1 MSALAERTRPLRRL
15 ATSLLLAAA
24 LYEGL
29 ARSGA
34 FAPALLPTL
43 GAVGR
48 ALFDGVV
55 DGTLPGHAVS
65 TLYRVLLG
73 LALAI
78 TIALPL
84 GIGMG
89 RYRAIE
95 GFFLPL
101 ASALMPIPSLA
112 WVPLFILW
120 FGLGNATAIGIVCY
134 AAIFPMLI
142 NAWSGVR
149 AVNPIWLRAGS
160 AMGAGERALFWKV
173 IVPGSFPFL
182 LAGLRQAFLRAWIA
196 AVGAEML
203 AASDWGL
210 GWIIFDAKEFL
221 KTDVMLA
228 ALAVIGLIG
237 FAFERLVFGAL
248 ERLTVERWGMLRAG
262 KG

>member
-196 AVGAEML
+196 VVGAEML

>member
-1 MSALAERTRPLRRL
+1 MRSLRRL
-15 ATSLLLAAA
+15 AMSLLLAAL

-29 ARSGA
+29 ARSGL

-43 GAVGR
+43 PAVAR
-48 ALFDGVV
+48 AMLDGVL
-55 DGTLPGHAVS
+55 DGTLLAHAVA
-65 TLYRVLLG
+65 TLYRVLTG
-73 LALAI
+73 LALALAI
-78 TIALPL
+78 GLPL
-84 GIGMG
+84 GILMG
-89 RYRAIE
+89 RYRPIE

-149 AVNPIWLRAGS
+149 AVNPLWLRVGS
-160 AMGAGERALFWKV
+160 AMGAGERVLFWKV
-173 IVPGSFPFL
+173 IVPGAFPFL

-196 AVGAEML
+196 VVGAEML

-210 GWIIFDAKEFL
+210 GWVIFDAKEFL
-221 KTDVMLA
+221 KADVMLA

-237 FAFERLVFGAL
+237 FFFERLVFGAL
-248 ERLTVERWGMLRAG
+248 ERVTVERWGMVRAG

>member
-1 MSALAERTRPLRRL
+1 MSALAERTRSLRRL
-15 ATSLLLAAA
+15 LTSLLLAAA

-55 DGTLPGHAVS
+55 DGTLPGHALS

-78 TIALPL
+78 AIALPL
-84 GIGMG
+84 GILMG
-89 RYRAIE
+89 RYRPIE

-196 AVGAEML
+196 VVGAEML

-237 FAFERLVFGAL
+237 FTFERLVFGAL

>member
-55 DGTLPGHAVS
+55 DGTLPGHALS

-78 TIALPL
+78 AIALPL
-84 GIGMG
+84 GILMG
-89 RYRAIE
+89 RYRPIE

-196 AVGAEML
+196 VVGAEML

-237 FAFERLVFGAL
+237 FTFERLVFGAL

>member
-1 MSALAERTRPLRRL
+1 MRRFAERTRSLRRF
-15 ATSLLLAAA
+15 ATSLALAAA
-24 LYEGL
+24 LYEAL
-29 ARSGA
+29 ALSGA
-34 FAPALLPTL
+34 FAPALLPPL
-43 GAVGR
+43 GTVAR

-55 DGTLPGHAVS
+55 DGTLPAHALA
-65 TLYRVLLG
+65 TLYRVLFG

-78 TIALPL
+78 GIALPL
-84 GIGMG
+84 GIAMG
-89 RYRAIE
+89 RYRPIE

-120 FGLGNATAIGIVCY
+120 FGLGNATAIAIVCY
-134 AAIFPMLI
+134 AAVSPMLI

-149 AVNPIWLRAGS
+149 AINPIWLRVGY
-160 AMGAGERALFWKV
+160 AMGAGERTLFWKV

-196 AVGAEML
+196 VVGAEML

-221 KTDVMLA
+221 RADVMLA

-237 FAFERLVFGAL
+237 FAFERLVFGVL
-248 ERLTVERWGMLRAG
+248 ERLTVERWGMLRVG
-262 KG
+262 QG

>member
-1 MSALAERTRPLRRL
+1 MSALADRRRPLRRHL
-15 ATSLLLAAA
+15 TSLLLAAVV
-24 LYEGL
+24 YEGL

-34 FAPALLPTL
+34 FAPALLPSL
-43 GAVGR
+43 ASIAG
-48 ALFDGVV
+48 ALFDGLL
-55 DGTLPGHAVS
+55 DGTLPVHALS

-78 TIALPL
+78 GIALPL
-84 GIGMG
+84 GILMG
-89 RYRAIE
+89 RYRPIE

-112 WVPLFILW
+112 WVPLFLLW

-134 AAIFPMLI
+134 AAVFPMLL

-149 AVNPIWLRAGS
+149 AVNPLWLRVAN
-160 AMGAGERALFWKV
+160 AMGAGERTLFWKV

-196 AVGAEML
+196 VVGAEML

-221 KTDVMLA
+221 KADVMLA

>member
-1 MSALAERTRPLRRL
+1 MNVLADRTRPLRRL
-15 ATSLLLAAA
+15 ATSLLLAA
-24 LYEGL
+24 LFYEVL

-43 GAVGR
+43 GGVGR
-48 ALFDGVV
+48 ALFDGVL
-55 DGTLPGHAVS
+55 DGTLPTHALS
-65 TLYRVLLG
+65 TLYRVLIG

-78 TIALPL
+78 GIALPL
-84 GIGMG
+84 GILMG
-89 RYRAIE
+89 RYRPIE

-149 AVNPIWLRAGS
+149 AVNPLWLRVGS
-160 AMGAGERALFWKV
+160 AMGARERTLFWKV

-182 LAGLRQAFLRAWIA
+182 LAGLRLAFLRAWIA
-196 AVGAEML
+196 VVGAEML

-221 KTDVMLA
+221 KADVMLA

-237 FAFERLVFGAL
+237 FAFERLVFGVL
-248 ERLTVERWGMLRAG
+248 ERVTVERWGMLRPG

>member
-1 MSALAERTRPLRRL
+1 MSALAERTRSLRRH

-24 LYEGL
+24 VYEGL

-43 GAVGR
+43 ATVGR
-48 ALFDGVV
+48 ALIDGVS
-55 DGTLPGHAVS
+55 DGTLPAHALA
-65 TLYRVLLG
+65 TLYRVLMG

-78 TIALPL
+78 AIALPL
-84 GIGMG
+84 GILMG
-89 RYRAIE
+89 RYRPIE

-149 AVNPIWLRAGS
+149 AVNPLWLRVAN
-160 AMGAGERALFWKV
+160 AMGAGERTLFWKV
-173 IVPGSFPFL
+173 IVPGSLPFL

-196 AVGAEML
+196 VVGAEML

-210 GWIIFDAKEFL
+210 GWVIFDAKEFL
-221 KTDVMLA
+221 KADVMLA

-248 ERLTVERWGMLRAG
+248 ERRTVERWGMLRTG

>member
-1 MSALAERTRPLRRL
+1 MRRFAERTRSLRRF
-15 ATSLLLAAA
+15 ATSLALAAA
-24 LYEGL
+24 LYEAL
-29 ARSGA
+29 ALSGA
-34 FAPALLPTL
+34 FAPALLPPL
-43 GAVGR
+43 GTVAR

-55 DGTLPGHAVS
+55 DGTLPAHALA
-65 TLYRVLLG
+65 TLYRVLFG

-78 TIALPL
+78 GIALPL
-84 GIGMG
+84 GIAMG
-89 RYRAIE
+89 RYRPIE

-120 FGLGNATAIGIVCY
+120 FGLGNATAIAIVCY
-134 AAIFPMLI
+134 AAVFPMLI

-149 AVNPIWLRAGS
+149 AINPIWLRVGY
-160 AMGAGERALFWKV
+160 AMGAGERTLFWKV

-196 AVGAEML
+196 VVGAEML

-221 KTDVMLA
+221 RADVMLA

-237 FAFERLVFGAL
+237 FAFERLVFGVL
-248 ERLTVERWGMLRAG
+248 ERLTVERWGMLRVG
-262 KG
+262 QG

>member
-55 DGTLPGHAVS
+55 DGTLPGHALS

-84 GIGMG
+84 GILMG
-89 RYRAIE
+89 RYRPIE

-196 AVGAEML
+196 VVGAEML

>member
-1 MSALAERTRPLRRL
+1 MTLADRTRSLRRF
-15 ATSLLLAAA
+15 ATSLVLAAA

-34 FAPALLPTL
+34 FPPALLPTL
-43 GAVGR
+43 PSVAR
-48 ALFDGVV
+48 ALIDGVM
-55 DGTLPGHAVS
+55 DGTLPGHALA
-65 TLYRVLLG
+65 TLYRVLVG
-73 LALAI
+73 LALAVGI
-78 TIALPL
+78 GLPL
-84 GIGMG
+84 GVLMG
-89 RYRAIE
+89 RFRPIE

-134 AAIFPMLI
+134 AATFPLLI
-142 NAWSGVR
+142 NVWSGVR
-149 AVNPIWLRAGS
+149 AVNPIWLRAAS
-160 AMGAGERALFWKV
+160 AMGAGERSLFWKV

-182 LAGLRQAFLRAWIA
+182 IIGLRQAFLRSWIA
-196 AVGAEML
+196 VVGAEML

-210 GWIIFDAKEFL
+210 GWVIFDAKEFL
-221 KTDVMLA
+221 RADVMLA

-237 FAFERLVFGAL
+237 VAFERLLFGAL
-248 ERLTVERWGMLRAG
+248 ERLTVERWGMVRTA

>member
-1 MSALAERTRPLRRL
+1 MSAPANHGRSLRRL
-15 ATSLLLAAA
+15 LTSLLLAAA
-24 LYEGL
+24 VYEGL

-43 GAVGR
+43 ASVAQ
-48 ALFDGVV
+48 ALVDGVL
-55 DGTLPGHAVS
+55 DGTLPAHALA
-65 TLYRVLLG
+65 TLYRVLIG

-78 TIALPL
+78 AVALPL
-84 GIGMG
+84 GVLMG
-89 RYRAIE
+89 RYRPIE

-101 ASALMPIPSLA
+101 ASAAMPIPSLA

-149 AVNPIWLRAGS
+149 AVNPLWLRVAN
-160 AMGAGERALFWKV
+160 AMGAGERTLFWKV
-173 IVPGSFPFL
+173 IVPGSLPFI

-196 AVGAEML
+196 VVGAEML

-210 GWIIFDAKEFL
+210 GWVIFDAKEFL
-221 KTDVMLA
+221 KADVMLA
-228 ALAVIGLIG
+228 ALAVIGVIG
-237 FAFERLVFGAL
+237 FAFERLVFGVL
-248 ERLTVERWGMLRAG
+248 ERLTVERWGMLRAV

>member
-1 MSALAERTRPLRRL
+1 MTSRVDRLRSLRRL
-15 ATSLLLAAA
+15 ATSLLLAA
-24 LYEGL
+24 LFYEGL

-43 GAVGR
+43 GGVGR
-48 ALFDGVV
+48 ALFDGVL
-55 DGTLPGHAVS
+55 DGTLPAHAIA
-65 TLYRVLLG
+65 TLYRVLMG

-78 TIALPL
+78 GIALPL
-84 GIGMG
+84 GILMG
-89 RYRAIE
+89 RYRPIE

-134 AAIFPMLI
+134 AATFPLLI
-142 NAWSGVR
+142 NVWSGVR
-149 AVNPIWLRAGS
+149 AVNPIWLRAAS
-160 AMGAGERALFWKV
+160 AMGASERSLFWMV
-173 IVPGSFPFL
+173 IVPGSLPFL
-182 LAGLRQAFLRAWIA
+182 IIGLRQAFLRSWIA
-196 AVGAEML
+196 VVGAEML

-210 GWIIFDAKEFL
+210 AWVIIDAKEFL
-221 KTDVMLA
+221 RADVMLA

-237 FAFERLVFGAL
+237 VAFERLLFGAL
-248 ERLTVERWGMLRAG
+248 ERLTVERWGMVRTA